1 MRILRK
7 STENPKNPFDR
18 NSHLIISRFCKPY
31 GGAAPSSTF
40 ARSWANLLADEMK
53 DCSRKG
59 GEKKMKLDGYFYYG
73 SYIED

>member
-1 MRILRK
+1 MRILPN

-31 GGAAPSSTF
+31 WRADSRSTL
-40 ARSWANLLADEMK
+40 ARPRTNLLEDEMK

-59 GEKKMKLDGYFYYG
+59 ERKK
-73 SYIED
+73 